1 MDLSPGG
8 ATLPRCRA
16 PRSPRS
22 TRPLGR
28 GRCIPA
34 PLESERPR
42 RVDELR
48 GHGRHGKS
56 PRPARAA
63 RVLASPPAAPARDRS
78 RTTGPMPTP
87 GTTPAQQGAKHLA
100 DEEGPRGG
108 RRSREGSMGCAR
120 RDRRGPP
127 GGTAR
132 GREGRRWGQEGPTFR
147 ALRRGRPRLRL
158 GWNDNV
164 GSPPRGEVDE
174 AQIEA
179 RRSPGATAR
188 PGARAERG
196 SMGRIRTP
204 EGCTPRATAETATPS
219 RQEPPLKAPPVKAL
233 GGPPRRDR
241 GGRYPPRT
249 APSPPPRH
257 STVTLLAR
265 FRGLSISQP
274 WISAMWY
281 EISCRG
287 MVLRIGDSHSEVR
300 GTGT

>member
-108 RRSREGSMGCAR
+108 RRSREESMGCAR

-204 EGCTPRATAETATPS
+204 GGCAPRATAETATPS
-219 RQEPPLKAPPVKAL
+219 RQEPPLKAPPSKHWAD
-233 GGPPRRDR
+233 RRDETGAGATRPGRRRRHRRVTRRSRSWR
-241 GGRYPPRT
+241 GSAACRYR
-249 APSPPPRH
+249 S
-257 STVTLLAR
+257 
-265 FRGLSISQP
+265 RGSRRCGTR
-274 WISAMWY
+274 SAAGGW
-281 EISCRG
+281 C
-287 MVLRIGDSHSEVR
+287 
-300 GTGT
+300 